1 MSTTILYFFDFGK
14 ITCYNPIIMSKIER
28 APIGKSVE
36 VDDGESPTPPAIIKK
51 FDMLT
56 AGKTKIS
63 TDEFVSIINL
73 SAELTHLEQEKI
85 SKGKKPKFNIPISFE
100 LPYQPK

>member
-1 MSTTILYFFDFGK
+1 
-14 ITCYNPIIMSKIER
+14 MSKIER
-28 APIGKSVE
+28 SPIWRDTGI
-36 VDDGESPTPPAIIKK
+36 DDGERPTPPAIAKRVDI
-51 FDMLT
+51 LT
-56 AGKTKIS
+56 AGRTKIS

-85 SKGKKPKFNIPISFE
+85 SKGKKPKFSIPINFQ